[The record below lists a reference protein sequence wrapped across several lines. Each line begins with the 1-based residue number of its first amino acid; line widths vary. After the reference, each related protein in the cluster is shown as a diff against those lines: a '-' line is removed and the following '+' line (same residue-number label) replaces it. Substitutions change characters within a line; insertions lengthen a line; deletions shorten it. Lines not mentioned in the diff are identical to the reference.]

1 MKTLT
6 TYSKPQLEEMKLAD
20 ITDINN
26 GFATELGLKTTKRF
40 ASKDKAVS
48 RTMQNQEL
56 YEEEFKAKHQAKATK
71 AVAKVNKAV
80 KAEQGDK
87 IHGLNRNATLTV
99 VKGQPKEGSIEHSLV
114 IAIEAPMLGN
124 TVEEVVDY
132 IVKHHKRPRS
142 GTGVDTQYA
151 AHNIKWFVNK
161 GHLKL
166 EEV

>member
-1 MKTLT
+1 MKTLS
-6 TYSKPQLEEMKLAD
+6 TYSKPQLEKMKLTD
-20 ITDINN
+20 LTDINN
-26 GFATELGLKTTKRF
+26 GFATELGLKATKRF
-40 ASKDKAVS
+40 ASKAKAVS
-48 RTMQNQEL
+48 RTMQNQYL
-56 YEEEFKAKHQAKATK
+56 YEEEFEAKHQAKAAK

-87 IHGLNRNATLTV
+87 IHGLNRNAILTV

-114 IAIEAPMLGN
+114 TAINLGHSDN
-124 TVEEVVDY
+124 TVEEIVNY
-132 IVKHHKRPRS
+132 IVNTHKRPRS